1 MFGEKDRRIE
11 ELRDMVERLQSEVIK
26 YRWKFIDAIEKKHN
40 ALIEKDRA
48 DEQLE
53 EEKRSHYETQT
64 QLDMNLAALA
74 DTHDALKY
82 MQEHSEGTHEALD
95 KTMEELRQLKSSIET
110 KANRFRTKEGLHICE
125 KCGVVYEPVR
135 VSKSGANT
143 LDEFFEKMAAPIGG
157 AEPPRTWS
165 DLLLK
170 QVNSLRFCPSC
181 QEEAQGFMDS
191 LRWLIENDGHEAAC
205 AFNRAV
211 YEAHQA
217 EKEGQGKDA

>member
-125 KCGVVYEPVR
+125 KCGVVYEPIWTTKDRESVW
-135 VSKSGANT
+135 SAPDNT
-143 LDEFFEKMAAPIGG
+143 APRSW
-157 AEPPRTWS
+157 A

-211 YEAHQA
+211 YEARQA
-217 EKEGQGKDA
+217 EQKEQENDS